1 MTVQHHAIPTL
12 HQAEATASQF
22 QAVAARIAAHL
33 AGAPGELARDDIA
46 WLWTE
51 LEQCQRALAARDAD
65 LQRAQDALQMSEA
78 RLNLIQE
85 GVDAGVWDW
94 EPQADSLTVTAQ
106 VESLH
111 GLPSGA
117 IQPYQDWRQRIH
129 PDDVERVETERD
141 AAIAEHRAFAIEFRV
156 DAGDGE
162 TRWILGRGR
171 AIYREDGQVV
181 RVVGINQDITERKRA
196 ELALLAE
203 RANMQALLENTD
215 GSIWSVDTNY
225 CLIAGNS
232 VFYRDTRQVFGEDFT
247 VGASLL
253 VRNGSPDAMAVWKS
267 RYDRALRGET
277 FTVETQRLFGEPF
290 WVEYRFS
297 PIRDVTGAITG
308 VTVFGRDITKRK
320 QAEQQIRAQL
330 AEITFYYDNAPIGL
344 TVLDTNLRFM
354 RINKLLA
361 EANGV
366 PAADHIG
373 RTVEEIIPDLAAQGH
388 ALAARILATGE
399 PITEIE
405 ISGETAARPGVMRYW
420 REGWYPVKGDDQV
433 IIAFSVIAQE
443 ITERKL
449 AEDALRIAQQHLAE
463 HIDNSPLAVIEFDP
477 AFRLIRWSQGAV
489 RMFGWRPE
497 EVLGKTI
504 SELSW
509 VYDEDGELVR
519 QTSEAMFA
527 GRSTRNLNVNRN
539 YRKDGA
545 VIHCAWYN
553 SAIYD
558 DGGSLVSILSQVLD
572 ITERVRAEANLR
584 QSQQSLMRAQQLGHL
599 GNWEWDVPGAR
610 LTWSEELYRIF
621 GVDHTFPLT
630 YDRIEA
636 MLHPEDRALNAAKVQ
651 EALSAGDVVEY
662 EFRIIRPGGALR
674 WIRQGIEIERDPT
687 GAPTRLFGV
696 MHDITQ
702 RRLAEETLR
711 RSQHNLAEAQ
721 RIGHSGSWEYD
732 VVAQRATWSDNM
744 FCIYD
749 VDPTASTAQAF
760 MDNIEPLIH
769 PEDRSLVRAAFDAAV
784 QHGQRYAL
792 EYRIVRRDGDV
803 RTLYSV
809 AEIMLDE
816 QGKTTHMIGRVE
828 DITERKRAEAE
839 RERLQAQL
847 AEAQKME
854 TVGRLA
860 GGVAH
865 EFNNLLAV
873 ILLRTEMSLSLVEP
887 MSILHRNLT
896 TILATTQRSAEL
908 VRQLLGFARKQ
919 MIDPKVLD
927 LNAVIEATLP
937 MLHKL
942 VGEEIKLV
950 WQQEAF
956 LWPIKMD
963 QTQIDQILANL
974 CVNACDAID
983 GAGAIT
989 IETSNVTMT
998 QDEVADTFTEAAGD
1012 YVLLSVTDTGH
1023 GMDLNTLAHV
1033 FEPFFTTKEVGKG
1046 TGLGLP
1052 MVKGIM
1058 QQNHGHIQVF
1068 SEPNRGTTIKL
1079 YFPRHAE
1086 ALPSAAPSQP
1096 PTLPVGQRETV
1107 LLVEDEPIL
1116 LQMSSD
1122 VLEFLGYVV
1131 IAAATPQEA
1140 LQAVE
1145 DFSGKIDLVM
1155 TDIVMPE
1162 MNGVELV
1169 ARLTVTHPGIKRLFV
1184 SGYSADYIAHRG
1196 ILEDDVHFLQK
1207 PYTLQALAAKLREVL
1222 DGTGYAVAPYSRV

>member
-1 MTVQHHAIPTL
+1 MTVQHNEISTP
-12 HQAEATASQF
+12 HQAEVTASQF
-22 QAVAARIAAHL
+22 QAAAARIAAHL

-51 LEQCQRALAARDAD
+51 LEQRQRALAARDAD
-65 LQRAQDALQMSEA
+65 LQRAQGALQMSEA
-78 RLNLIQE
+78 RLSLIQE

-94 EPQADSLTVTAQ
+94 EPQADSVTATAPA
-106 VESLH
+106 ESLY

-117 IQPYQDWRQRIH
+117 FRHYQDWRQRIH
-129 PDDVERVETERD
+129 PDDIERIEAARD
-141 AAIAEHRAFAIEFRV
+141 AAISEHRPFAVEFRV

-162 TRWILGRGR
+162 MRWIAGRGQ
-171 AIYREDGQVV
+171 AIYGEDGQVL
-181 RVVGINQDITERKRA
+181 RVVGINQDITERKHA
-196 ELALLAE
+196 ELTLLKE
-203 RANMQALLENTD
+203 RANMVALLENTD

-225 CLIAGNS
+225 CLIVGNS
-232 VFYRDTRQVFGEDFT
+232 VFYRDTRQVFGKDFT
-247 VGASLL
+247 VGACLFA
-253 VRNGSPDAMAVWKS
+253 RDGSPDAMVVWKS

-297 PIRDVTGAITG
+297 PIRSATGAITG
-308 VTVFGRDITKRK
+308 VTVFGRDITERK

-344 TVLDTNLRFM
+344 AVLDTDLRFV

-366 PAADHIG
+366 PTAEHIG
-373 RTVEEIIPDLAAQGH
+373 RTVAEIVPDVAAQAQ
-388 ALAARILATGE
+388 ALAAEILATGE
-399 PITEIE
+399 PITDSVL
-405 ISGETAARPGVMRYW
+405 SGETAARPGVIRYW
-420 REGWYPVKGDDQV
+420 REGWYPIKDDEQ
-433 IIAFSVIAQE
+433 ALLGFSVIAQE
-443 ITERKL
+443 ITERKR
-449 AEDALRIAQQHLAE
+449 AEDALRIAQQHLDE
-463 HIDNSPLAVIEFDP
+463 HIDNSPLAVIEFDA
-477 AFRLIRWSQGAV
+477 AFRVTRWSLGAT
-489 RMFGWRPE
+489 RIFGWRPE

-504 SELSW
+504 SELRW
-509 VYDEDGELVR
+509 VYDEDVELVR
-519 QTSEAMFA
+519 QTSEAMLT
-527 GRSTRNLNVNRN
+527 GRNRRNLNVNRN

-545 VIHCAWYN
+545 VIHCEWYN
-553 SAIYD
+553 SAIFD
-558 DGGSLVSILSQVLD
+558 DDDQLLSIMSQVLD
-572 ITERVRAEANLR
+572 ITERVRAEADLK

-599 GNWEWDVPGAR
+599 GNWEWDVPSEK
-610 LTWSEELYRIF
+610 LLWSDELYRIF
-621 GVDHTFPLT
+621 GVDRTFPLT
-630 YDRIEA
+630 RDCIEA
-636 MLHPEDRALNAAKVQ
+636 MLHPADRTLNTAKVQ
-651 EALSAGDVVEY
+651 EALTNASFVEY
-662 EFRIIRPGGALR
+662 EFRIIRPDGALR
-674 WIRQGIEIERDPT
+674 WIRQSIEIERDRT
-687 GAPTRLFGV
+687 GAPDRLFGI

-702 RRLAEETLR
+702 RRLMEETLR
-711 RSQHNLAEAQ
+711 RSEHNLAEAQ

-732 VVAQRATWSDNM
+732 VTAQRATWSDNM
-744 FCIYD
+744 FRIYD
-749 VDPTASTAQAF
+749 VDPTAPDAQAH
-760 MDNIEPLIH
+760 MDDIEPLIH
-769 PEDRSLVRAAFDAAV
+769 PADHAHVRSAYHAAV
-784 QHGQRYAL
+784 QCGQPYDL
-792 EYRIVRRDGDV
+792 EYRIIRRNGDV
-803 RTLYSV
+803 RTLHSV
-809 AEIMLDE
+809 AEIAQDSHGKAVHML
-816 QGKTTHMIGRVE
+816 GRVE
-828 DITERKRAEAE
+828 DITERKRAEVE

-887 MSILHRNLT
+887 TSALHHNLT

-919 MIDPKVLD
+919 LIDPKVLD
-927 LNAVIEATLP
+927 LNAVIKAMLP
-937 MLHKL
+937 MLRKL

-950 WQQEAF
+950 WRQETF

-998 QDEVADTFTEAAGD
+998 QDEVADTFAEATGD
-1012 YVLLSVTDTGH
+1012 YVLLSITDTGH
-1023 GMDLNTLAHV
+1023 GIDQETLAHI

-1068 SEPNRGTTIKL
+1068 SEPDRGTTIKL
-1079 YFPRHAE
+1079 YFPRHLE
-1086 ALPSAAPSQP
+1086 ALPSAAPNQP
-1096 PTLPVGQRETV
+1096 PAPPVGQHETV

-1116 LQMSSD
+1116 LQMSTD

-1131 IAAATPQEA
+1131 IAAASPQEA

-1145 DFSGKIDLVM
+1145 TFAGKIDLVM

-1169 ARLTVTHPGIKRLFV
+1169 AHLTATHPSIKRLFA
-1184 SGYSADYIAHRG
+1184 SGYPADYIAHRS

-1222 DGTGYAVAPYSRV
+1222 DDTGHVAAPYSP